1 MPTHMHFPKTTNTDF
16 DRPLNTSFED
26 SIHMPQNN
34 NNRNRRRA
42 GNPQPPATA
51 PPARNIGTATVQ
63 RTPQSQTRSGGAYSA
78 PACDEASSTFRSTKP
93 SFVMADAEARVV
105 LPISQNDTRKSSNP
119 WTEGFE
125 QEVRSRIRRGDSRP
139 IAEGHQG
146 SVRKPEPSTEKVPY
160 SKIHE
165 QKITPQA
172 PAETPETGFLFTS
185 HLGNSPSSPMRL
197 VDKSKSDAY
206 PTSPILNHVRKLR
219 EDDQDRVF
227 AQLGEDLG
235 CMVFRSDEPAKEER
249 ENVKKTSSPR
259 FIPRMDLSSGSD
271 WSKPLHAIAKSPKPV
286 VPEMEAVQSKRPGVS
301 TPAKAPPIVN
311 RGPHQKSK
319 INQLAEATAKIDV
332 FQNII
337 VKPPVTL
344 SSAQDVV
351 VPTRRALNI
360 AKNPKK
366 STEEAT
372 KSTDLIASFDS
383 DDFEMVDM
391 PEIGES
397 EQNGVPKKWF
407 GGLRR

>member
-1 MPTHMHFPKTTNTDF
+1 MVD
-16 DRPLNTSFED
+16 
-26 SIHMPQNN
+26 
-34 NNRNRRRA
+34 
-42 GNPQPPATA
+42 
-51 PPARNIGTATVQ
+51 
-63 RTPQSQTRSGGAYSA
+63 
-78 PACDEASSTFRSTKP
+78 TKP
-93 SFVMADAEARVV
+93 RVI
-105 LPISQNDTRKSSNP
+105 LQISQNETQKYSNQ
-119 WTEGFE
+119 WTEEGFE
-125 QEVRSRIRRGDSRP
+125 QEVRNRIRRGDFRP

-146 SVRKPEPSTEKVPY
+146 SVRKPEASAEKVPY

-165 QKITPQA
+165 RKATPQS

-206 PTSPILNHVRKLR
+206 PTSPILDQVHKLR
-219 EDDQDRVF
+219 QDEQDRVF
-227 AQLGEDLG
+227 DQLGEDSG
-235 CMVFRSDEPAKEER
+235 CMVNRSDEPVKEEK
-249 ENVKKTSSPR
+249 ENVKKTESLR

-271 WSKPLHAIAKSPKPV
+271 WSKPLHAIAKSPNPV

-319 INQLAEATAKIDV
+319 LNQLAEATAEIDV

-351 VPTRRALNI
+351 VPERRALNI
-360 AKNPKK
+360 AKTPKK
-366 STEEAT
+366 STGEGPT
-372 KSTDLIASFDS
+372 KSTDLNASFDS

-397 EQNGVPKKWF
+397 GQNGAPKKWF
-407 GGLRR
+407 GGLRC